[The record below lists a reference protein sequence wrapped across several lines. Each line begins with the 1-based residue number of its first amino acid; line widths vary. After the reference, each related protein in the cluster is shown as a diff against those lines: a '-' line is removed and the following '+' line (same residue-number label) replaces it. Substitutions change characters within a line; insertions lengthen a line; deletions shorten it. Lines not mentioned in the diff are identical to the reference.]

1 MKFNKKNTIKYSDF
15 ISNYFYQQIAFYIT
29 CFLVKTK
36 ITPNI
41 VTIISLFVGIIS
53 AIFVYYQHFILAIL
67 FLNFSFILDCVDG
80 QLARV
85 KKLESDFGM
94 WLDNI
99 SDRIVENSIILS
111 IGYLYISN
119 KFLISGIIFLIFINM
134 LYAYMNDMV
143 LYQGKKYRPLSVK
156 EKIIFSPIYFISRSM
171 VIPLL
176 SLLII
181 FPSIF
186 VWIMNILYLYGI
198 IFKIYREINGKI

>member
-1 MKFNKKNTIKYSDF
+1 MIKYSDF
-15 ISNYFYQQIAFYIT
+15 ISNYFYQQIAFLIT
-29 CFLVKTK
+29 SFLVKTK

-41 VTIISLFVGIIS
+41 ITLISLFLGIIS
-53 AIFVYYQHFILAIL
+53 AILVYLRSPILAII

-94 WLDNI
+94 WLDNV
-99 SDRIVENSIILS
+99 SDRIVENIIILS
-111 IGYLYISN
+111 IGFLYIN
-119 KFLISGIIFLIFINM
+119 NTFLIKGVLLLIFLNM

-143 LYQGKKYRPLSVK
+143 IYQGKIYRTLTVK

-171 VIPLL
+171 IIPLL

-181 FPSIF
+181 FPSKF
-186 VWIMNILYLYGI
+186 VWILNAFYFYGI
-198 IFKIYREINGKI
+198 IFKIYREISGKI